1 MLPQFKVIVAGG
13 RNFNDYDYLES
24 KLNYYLSKKRNEGYN
39 IVIIS
44 GTANGADSLGEKYA
58 NNKGYNIERYPA
70 QWDKYGKSAGYKRN
84 VEMANVAD
92 ACIVFWDGISRGS
105 KHMIDIAKT
114 KKLPLKIVNY

>member
-39 IVIIS
+39 IIIIS
-44 GTANGADSLGEKYA
+44 GTANGADSLGERYA
-58 NNKGYNIERYPA
+58 NNKGYDIKRYPA